1 MGIEIIPMLNF
12 YTKYR
17 YIMRLRYYSF
27 LMLFGLLA
35 FSCAKKEKEK
45 AEHLK
50 PVSFTSVHLNDQF
63 WAPKIEMNRTVSI
76 PSAFKKCEET
86 GRMDNFALA
95 GGLIKGEHQGDFP
108 FDDTDVY
115 KVLEGASYTLAVK
128 YDAKLDHYLDSLIT
142 LIGAGQEEDGYLY
155 TCLTNKCE
163 RLKGWYGK
171 GRWDRL
177 NSHELYNCGHLY
189 EAAVAH
195 YQATGKR
202 SLLNIAIKN
211 ADLVNQV
218 FGAGKGQKK
227 VPSGHPIVEMALVKL
242 YRATN
247 DEKYLKLARFFIDE
261 TGKGTDGHKL
271 NEYSQDHKA
280 IVEQDEA
287 VGHAVRLG
295 YLYSGVT
302 DVASLMHDKPLME
315 ATKRVW
321 ENVVSKKLYITGGI
335 GSRAQG
341 EGFGPNYELPNMTD
355 YCETCAAISNVYWNY
370 RLFLNDGNS
379 KYYDVL
385 ERVLYN
391 GLISGVSLSGD
402 KFFYD
407 NPLESVH
414 NHDRAPWF
422 GCACCPGNITRFMAS
437 IPGYV
442 YTTDE
447 HSVYVNLFS
456 AGHAEIA
463 VGQDTVCLTQKTL
476 YPWNGKVIISVD
488 KPVKER
494 VGLKIRIPGWAQ
506 NQPVPSDLYHFV
518 NNSKGT
524 YTINVNGKKK
534 SPEVLNGY
542 AILREK
548 WEKGDQ
554 IEVEFPM
561 PVRKIEAAEKV
572 INDHNKLAY
581 QRGPIVYCFEDK
593 DNNNAY
599 LFDEFVSVDE
609 KVNSQFEENLLGGVV
624 TLSMKAHRL
633 SQSGNTKITEPTN
646 LKAIP
651 YYAWNN
657 RGTSN
662 MLVWLPSME
671 ESAII
676 KPAYSPADSAK
687 ALASTDWAPGLNDGF
702 NPENSGD
709 TDKSYFYWWQK
720 EGSEETVDYEFDE
733 PVVLSQSSVY
743 WLNMD
748 HYDGNYKVPEKWSL
762 LYKDSNGKW
771 IPVETSDAFTVELDK
786 YNTVNFKPVKTKA
799 LRIQA
804 QLQKEQSGGIL
815 EWKVE

>member
-1 MGIEIIPMLNF
+1 
-12 YTKYR
+12 
-17 YIMRLRYYSF
+17 MRLRYYSF
-27 LMLFGLLA
+27 LILFGFLA
-35 FSCAKKEKEK
+35 FSCAKKENETVG
-45 AEHLK
+45 HLN
-50 PVSFTSVHLNDQF
+50 PVPFTSVHLNDQF
-63 WAPKIEMNRTVSI
+63 WAPKIEINRTVSI

-115 KVLEGASYTLAVK
+115 KVLEGASYTLAVE

-163 RLKGWYGK
+163 RLKRWYGE

-202 SLLNIAIKN
+202 SLLTIAIKN

-218 FGAGKGQKK
+218 FGPGEGQKK

-242 YRATN
+242 YRVTN

-261 TGKGTDGHKL
+261 TGKGTDGHEL
-271 NEYSQDHKA
+271 NEYSQDHKP

-302 DVASLMHDKPLME
+302 DVASLMHDKQLME
-315 ATKRVW
+315 ATKCVW

-355 YCETCAAISNVYWNY
+355 YCETCASISNVYWNY

-391 GLISGVSLSGD
+391 GVISGVSLSGD

-437 IPGYV
+437 IPGYI

-456 AGHAEIA
+456 EGHADVA
-463 VGQDTVCLTQKTL
+463 VGKDTLSLTQKTQ
-476 YPWNGKVIISVD
+476 YPWSGKLTISVD
-488 KPVKER
+488 KKTNER

-518 NNSKGT
+518 ENVTDT
-524 YTINVNGKKK
+524 YTIKVNGKKK
-534 SPEVLNGY
+534 SPEMVNGY

-548 WEKGDQ
+548 WNAGDQ

-561 PVRKIEAAEKV
+561 PVRKIKASEKV

-599 LFDEFVSVDE
+599 LFDEFVSQDA
-609 KVNSQFEENLLGGVV
+609 KVSSQFEENLLGGVV
-624 TLSMKAHRL
+624 TLTMKASRV
-633 SQSGNTKITEPTN
+633 SQSGDAKTIEPAT

-657 RGTSN
+657 RGTAN
-662 MLVWLPSME
+662 MLVWLPSAE
-671 ESAII
+671 ESAIV

-687 ALASTDWAPGLNDGF
+687 AFSSTDWAPGLNDGF
-702 NPENSGD
+702 TPKNSGD

-720 EGSEETVDYEFDE
+720 EGSEETVDYEFKE

-762 LYKDSNGKW
+762 LYKDSKGKW
-771 IPVETSDAFTVELDK
+771 VPVETSDVFTVELDK

-799 LRIQA
+799 LRITA
-804 QLQKEQSGGIL
+804 QLQKGESGGIL
-815 EWKVE
+815 EWKVK